1 MPILSVPGGDG
12 SNVIAN
18 MASFSMML
26 TSVDPSVRILKN
38 SDCSHVFL
46 RSFDSHFPMKSIIIE
61 PDISYDKHC

>member
-18 MASFSMML
+18 MASFSMIL

-38 SDCSHVFL
+38 SDCSNVFL
-46 RSFDSHFPMKSIIIE
+46 RLFYSHFLVKSIIIGT
-61 PDISYDKHC
+61 KT